1 MPNMSRRTR
10 GWRKR
15 RRLPPNRLLQR
26 DAAAAEKALIP
37 PSFDGISSFKL
48 FKGGFA
54 GRGVLAQKI
63 KLSTIADALK
73 VSTATVSLALR
84 DSPLVADKTRERIK
98 EHARAIGY
106 IYNRRAASLRT
117 SRSGIVGVVVHDI
130 MNPVY
135 AEILR
140 SIESELDRG
149 RQTFLLCNH
158 YDDLEK
164 QRTFIDTLLQL
175 GADGVIMSA
184 AIGTPKEDI
193 ALAEGNG
200 LPAVLIARSV
210 TGADV
215 PVFRGDDAYGIG
227 LATNHLIS
235 LGHSRIAM
243 IGGTDSTSTG
253 RDRYRGY
260 VMAMQKAGMEI
271 RPEWR
276 LPGPRTKQAGF
287 EAAQEFL
294 ALKDKP
300 TAAVCW
306 NDLVA
311 IGLMNGIARAG
322 MVTGVDI
329 SVTGY
334 DDLEEAAIATPA
346 LTTVWNGQREVGR
359 RAARALLDRLSGI
372 EVHGG
377 QELIRPELHVR
388 QSTGRPRER

>member
-1 MPNMSRRTR
+1 
-10 GWRKR
+10 
-15 RRLPPNRLLQR
+15 
-26 DAAAAEKALIP
+26 
-37 PSFDGISSFKL
+37 
-48 FKGGFA
+48 
-54 GRGVLAQKI
+54 
-63 KLSTIADALK
+63 
-73 VSTATVSLALR
+73 
-84 DSPLVADKTRERIK
+84 
-98 EHARAIGY
+98 
-106 IYNRRAASLRT
+106 
-117 SRSGIVGVVVHDI
+117 
-130 MNPVY
+130 MNPFY

-140 SIESELDRG
+140 SIESELDRS
-149 RQTFLLCNH
+149 RQTFLLSNH
-158 YDDLEK
+158 YEQLEK

-175 GADGVIMSA
+175 GADGVIMSP
-184 AIGTPKEDI
+184 AIGTPPEDI
-193 ALAEGNG
+193 RMAEDNG

-210 TGADV
+210 EGADV

-235 LGHSRIAM
+235 LGHTRIAM
-243 IGGTDSTSTG
+243 VGGTDQTSTG

-260 VMAMQKAGMEI
+260 VVAMQKAGLEV

-276 LPGPRTKQAGF
+276 FPGPRTKQAGF
-287 EAAQEFL
+287 EVTGAFL

-322 MVTGVDI
+322 FVPGVDI

-359 RAARALLDRLSGI
+359 RAARVLLDRLNGA
-372 EVHGG
+372 EVNPV
-377 QELIRPELHVR
+377 QELIKPELHIR
-388 QSTGRPRER
+388 QSTSKPV

>member
-1 MPNMSRRTR
+1 
-10 GWRKR
+10 
-15 RRLPPNRLLQR
+15 
-26 DAAAAEKALIP
+26 
-37 PSFDGISSFKL
+37 
-48 FKGGFA
+48 
-54 GRGVLAQKI
+54 
-63 KLSTIADALK
+63 

-84 DSPLVADKTRERIK
+84 DSPLVADATRERIK

-117 SRSGIVGVVVHDI
+117 SRSGIVGVCVHDV
-130 MNPVY
+130 MNPFY

-140 SIESELDRG
+140 SIELELDRS

-158 YDDLEK
+158 YDQVEK
-164 QRTFIDTLLQL
+164 QRNFLDTLLQL

-184 AIGTPKEDI
+184 AIGTPADDIRMVED
-193 ALAEGNG
+193 NG

-210 TGADV
+210 EGVDV
-215 PVFRGDDAYGIG
+215 PSFRGDDAYGIG

-235 LGHSRIAM
+235 LGHRRIAM
-243 IGGTDSTSTG
+243 IGGTDQTSTG

-260 VMAMQKAGMEI
+260 AAAMEKAGLPVLPSM
-271 RPEWR
+271 R

-287 EAAQEFL
+287 EAAQAFL
-294 ALKDKP
+294 AMKDKP

-311 IGLMNGIARAG
+311 IGLMNGILRAG
-322 MVTGVDI
+322 LTPGVDV

-359 RAARALLDRLSGI
+359 RAARVLLERLNGVEVDR
-372 EVHGG
+372 G
-377 QELIRPELHVR
+377 QHLIQPELHVR
-388 QSTGRPRER
+388 QSTAKPRERG